1 MTRRLL
7 FDQNRSPRLIDRLGS
22 RFPDSAHALTVG
34 LSTASDA
41 QVLEFAAGQDFVVVT
56 KDKDFADLVR
66 SHVGLRTMLGVSEED
81 VLESVGF
88 DVRERKAATR

>member
-7 FDQNRSPRLIDRLGS
+7 FDQNLSHAASDRSPTQSLARL
-22 RFPDSAHALTVG
+22 LT
-34 LSTASDA
+34 TASDA

>member
-22 RFPDSAHALTVG
+22 QFPDSAHVLTVG
-34 LSTASDA
+34 MSTASDA

-56 KDKDFADLVR
+56 KDKEFADLVT
-66 SHVGLRTMLGVSEED
+66 SHVGLWTMLGVSEED